1 MEIRR
6 EWEYHRHNGPAWP
19 DPESNGCL
27 LNVNNESR
35 LQPFHLAIPVD
46 NLTDARAFYGDLLG
60 CTEGRSNA
68 HWVDFN
74 FFGHQLVVYLDPR
87 NDRNT
92 TALESP
98 VDGHGVPVPHFGLVM
113 EMDDWVAFRDRLQAA
128 AVQFVIEPTIRFK
141 GQVGEQATLFFRDPA
156 GNNLEIKAFASPD
169 QLFAK

>member
-1 MEIRR
+1 MK
-6 EWEYHRHNGPAWP
+6 
-19 DPESNGCL
+19 
-27 LNVNNESR
+27 NESR
-35 LQPFHLAIPVD
+35 LQPFHLAIPV
-46 NLTDARAFYGDLLG
+46 NSLTDARAFYGDLLG

-68 HWVDFN
+68 FWVDFN
-74 FFGHQLVVYLDPR
+74 FFGHQLVVYLDKR

-113 EMDDWVAFRDRLQAA
+113 EMDDWAAFRDRLQAA
-128 AVQFVIEPTIRFK
+128 DVQFVIEPTIRFK

>member
-1 MEIRR
+1 M
-6 EWEYHRHNGPAWP
+6 
-19 DPESNGCL
+19 
-27 LNVNNESR
+27 NNESR
-35 LQPFHLAIPVD
+35 LQPFHLAIPV
-46 NLTDARAFYGDLLG
+46 NSLTDARAFYGDLLG

-68 HWVDFN
+68 FWVDFN
-74 FFGHQLVVYLDPR
+74 FFGHQLVVYLDKR

-113 EMDDWVAFRDRLQAA
+113 EMDDWAAFRDRLQTA